1 MAGDCAGNTD
11 CSNSNYQSV
20 RGGNNMTEQIEGI
33 EYRNRGGTIEVR
45 TEKGWKLATDKHA
58 IQEMEAR
65 ARNDIIDR
73 NPCMYGMARG
83 QKI

>member
-1 MAGDCAGNTD
+1 MAGNCAGYPG
-11 CSNSNYQSV
+11 SSESV

-65 ARNDIIDR
+65 ARNDIIAR
-73 NPCMYGMARG
+73 NPCMYGTARG